1 MKTRLILLVAL
12 LNGAIA
18 TLGYLNAAAAEQ
30 DDPWKPFQFMI
41 GDWVGESSAQSQV
54 SGQGEFSLAYDLDKK
69 ILVRRNR
76 NDVMARAGKDAAV
89 HLDLMIIYPQSQG
102 GPFRAD
108 YFDNEG
114 HVIHYGVKVSENKII
129 FESDST
135 AAGPRYRLTY
145 VTKPENHLQIDFEIA
160 QPGKDYQRYISGT
173 VKRK

>member
-1 MKTRLILLVAL
+1 MKTPLKLVLISAGLLAL
-12 LNGAIA
+12 LQFWTAG
-18 TLGYLNAAAAEQ
+18 AEQ
-30 DDPWKPFQFMI
+30 EDPWKPFQFMM

-54 SGQGEFSLAYDLDKK
+54 TGQGEFSLTYDLDKK

-76 NDVMARAGKDAAV
+76 NSVMAKAGKDAAI
-89 HLDLMIIYPQSQG
+89 HQDLMIIYPQSQG

-114 HVIHYGVKVSENKII
+114 HVIHYGVKTSENKII

-135 AAGPRYRLTY
+135 TAGPRYRLTY
-145 VTKPENHLQIDFEIA
+145 VTKPDNHLQIDFEIA
-160 QPGKDYQRYISGT
+160 PPGKDYQRYISGT